1 MRERSP
7 GKVAASV
14 RAVAA
19 VAVTALA
26 VAMSAGTAGSA
37 AAQEPVAER
46 PRVRDIG
53 LVVGY
58 LPPGERNAITDVPG
72 VTVGQVTLI
81 EGDSIRTGVTAIR
94 PHPGDVFARKVPA
107 AIHVANG
114 FGKLTGISQVEEL
127 GTIETPIVL
136 TNTLAVGRAAAGLVS
151 WTLEHTASE
160 GVRSVNPI
168 VGETNDSFLNAIRT
182 PRVGPAEVA
191 AAIDAASAGPVD
203 EGSVGAGTGTSALG
217 FKGGIGTASRRVR
230 VGESTYTLGVL
241 VQSNF
246 GGALEIHG
254 LQVGRLHGRTGFLE
268 RWTPAAGDAE
278 TGSGARDVAAAQ
290 WRPERDPDAAG
301 GSIMIVVA
309 TDAPVDAHG
318 LGRIAYRAPYGI
330 ARTGGFSSHGS
341 GDYVIAFSTAEGLR
355 VPYESESPTAT
366 AETLRGDALNPL
378 FLAVVEATEEAIL
391 NSLFR
396 ATTVTGVEGHTVE
409 ALPVDQVR
417 DRLAAA
423 GILGYGE

>member
-1 MRERSP
+1 MRKRSP
-7 GKVAASV
+7 GMAAAAV
-14 RAVAA
+14 RAVA
-19 VAVTALA
+19 VPALA
-26 VAMSAGTAGSA
+26 LARSAGPAGVA
-37 AAQEPVAER
+37 AAQEPAAER

-58 LPPGERNAITDVPG
+58 LPPGDRNAITDVPG

-114 FGKLTGISQVEEL
+114 FGKLMGISQVEEL

-136 TNTLAVGRAAAGLVS
+136 TNTLAVGRAADGLVR

-168 VGETNDSFLNAIRT
+168 VGETNDAYLNAIRT

-230 VGESTYTLGVL
+230 VGEATYTLGVL

-268 RWTPAAGDAE
+268 RWIPTEGQVGEGQA
-278 TGSGARDVAAAQ
+278 
-290 WRPERDPDAAG
+290 WRPELDPDAAG

-355 VPYESESPTAT
+355 VPYDSESPTAT

-396 ATTVTGVEGHTVE
+396 ATTVTGVDGHTVE

>member
-1 MRERSP
+1 MVEWMQRI
-7 GKVAASV
+7 GWGVM
-14 RAVAA
+14 A
-19 VAVTALA
+19 VAVLA
-26 VAMSAGTAGSA
+26 GEGL
-37 AAQEPVAER
+37 AQEPGPEER
-46 PRVRDIG
+46 PRARDLGIRI
-53 LVVGY
+53 GY
-58 LPPGERNAITDVPG
+58 LQPGPLDAITDVPG
-72 VTVGQVTLI
+72 VLVGQVTLL

-94 PHPGDVFARKVPA
+94 PHPGDVFADKVPA

-136 TNTLAVGRAAAGLVS
+136 TNTLAVGRAADGLVR

-160 GVRSVNPI
+160 GVRSVNPV
-168 VGETNDSFLNAIRT
+168 VGETNDAGLNAITT

-191 AAIDAASAGPVD
+191 AAIDAAREGPVE

-230 VGESTYTLGVL
+230 IGDATYTLGVL

-246 GGALEIHG
+246 GGALEIRG
-254 LQVGRLHGRTGFLE
+254 VQVGRGLGRAGFIE
-268 RWTPAAGDAE
+268 RWTPADE
-278 TGSGARDVAAAQ
+278 GAVEGAA
-290 WRPERDPDAAG
+290 WLPELDPDAAG

-330 ARTGGFSSHGS
+330 ARTGGYSSHGS
-341 GDYVIAFSTAEGLR
+341 GDYVIAFSTAPGLR
-355 VPYESESPTAT
+355 VPYAAQSPTT
-366 AETLRGDALNPL
+366 TIEILRGDALNPL

-396 ATTVTGVEGHTVE
+396 ATSVTGWQGRTAE
-409 ALPVDQVR
+409 ALPIEATRELLR
-417 DRLAAA
+417 DADV
-423 GILGYGE
+423 IEEVP

>member
-1 MRERSP
+1 MKDAPSRR
-7 GKVAASV
+7 G
-14 RAVAA
+14 AA

-26 VAMSAGTAGSA
+26 VAMSAGTVGGAI
-37 AAQEPVAER
+37 AQEPAGAAER
-46 PRVRDIG
+46 PRARDIG

-58 LPPGERNAITDVPG
+58 LPPGSLNAITDVPG
-72 VTVGQVTLI
+72 VAVGQVTMI

-94 PHPGDVFARKVPA
+94 PHPGDVFAQKVPA

-136 TNTLAVGRAAAGLVS
+136 TNTLAVGRAADGLVR

-160 GVRSVNPI
+160 GVRSVNPV
-168 VGETNDSFLNAIRT
+168 VGETNDAGLNAIRT

-191 AAIDAASAGPVD
+191 AAIDAASGGPVA
-203 EGSVGAGTGTSALG
+203 EGAVGAGTGTSALG

-230 VGESTYTLGVL
+230 IGDATYTLGVL

-246 GGALEIHG
+246 GGALEIRG
-254 LQVGRLHGRTGFLE
+254 VQVGHRLGRARFLD
-268 RWTPAAGDAE
+268 RCSPAGEAE
-278 TGSGARDVAAAQ
+278 ASA
-290 WRPERDPDAAG
+290 WRPELDPDAAG

-318 LGRIAYRAPYGI
+318 LDRIAYRAPYGI

-396 ATTVTGVEGHTVE
+396 ATTITGVDGNTVE
-409 ALPVDQVR
+409 ALPVDEVR
-417 DRLAAA
+417 ELLGVA
-423 GILGYGE
+423 GVLEEGE

>member
-1 MRERSP
+1 MVEWMQRI
-7 GKVAASV
+7 GWGVM
-14 RAVAA
+14 A
-19 VAVTALA
+19 VAVLA
-26 VAMSAGTAGSA
+26 GEGL
-37 AAQEPVAER
+37 AQEPGPEER
-46 PRVRDIG
+46 PRARDLGIRI
-53 LVVGY
+53 GY
-58 LPPGERNAITDVPG
+58 LQPGPLDAITDVPG
-72 VTVGQVTLI
+72 VLVGQVTLL

-94 PHPGDVFARKVPA
+94 PHPGDVFADKVPA

-136 TNTLAVGRAAAGLVS
+136 TNTLAVGRAADGLVR

-160 GVRSVNPI
+160 GVRSVNPV
-168 VGETNDSFLNAIRT
+168 VGETNDAGLNAITT
-182 PRVGPAEVA
+182 PRVGQAEVA
-191 AAIDAASAGPVD
+191 AAIDAAREGPVE

-230 VGESTYTLGVL
+230 IGDATYTLGVL

-246 GGALEIHG
+246 GGALEIRG
-254 LQVGRLHGRTGFLE
+254 VQVGRGLGRAGFIE
-268 RWTPAAGDAE
+268 RWTPADE
-278 TGSGARDVAAAQ
+278 GAVKGAA
-290 WRPERDPDAAG
+290 WLPELDPDAAG

-330 ARTGGFSSHGS
+330 ARTGGYSSHGS
-341 GDYVIAFSTAEGLR
+341 GDYVIAFSTAPGLR
-355 VPYESESPTAT
+355 VPYAAQSPTT
-366 AETLRGDALNPL
+366 TIEILRGDALNPL

-396 ATTVTGVEGHTVE
+396 ATSVTGWQGRTAE
-409 ALPVDQVR
+409 ALPIEATRELLR
-417 DRLAAA
+417 DADV
-423 GILGYGE
+423 IEEVP

>member
-1 MRERSP
+1 MLGGWGRRIARGGP
-7 GKVAASV
+7 AAAVLAAIVVAA
-14 RAVAA
+14 
-19 VAVTALA
+19 TASEL
-26 VAMSAGTAGSA
+26 
-37 AAQEPVAER
+37 AAQEPGPEER
-46 PRVRDIG
+46 PRARDLGIRI
-53 LVVGY
+53 GY
-58 LPPGERNAITDVPG
+58 LQPGPLDAITDVPG
-72 VTVGQVTLI
+72 VLVGQVTLV

-94 PHPGDVFARKVPA
+94 PHPGDVFADKVPA

-136 TNTLAVGRAAAGLVS
+136 TNTLAVGRAADGLVR

-160 GVRSVNPI
+160 DVRSVNPV
-168 VGETNDSFLNAIRT
+168 VGETNDAGLNAITT

-191 AAIDAASAGPVD
+191 AAIDAAREGPVG

-230 VGESTYTLGVL
+230 IGDATYTLGVL

-246 GGALEIHG
+246 GGALEIRG
-254 LQVGRLHGRTGFLE
+254 VKVGRALGRAGFIE
-268 RWTPAAGDAE
+268 RWTPAAGE
-278 TGSGARDVAAAQ
+278 LG
-290 WRPERDPDAAG
+290 WHPELDPDAAG

-330 ARTGGFSSHGS
+330 ARTGGYSSHGS
-341 GDYVIAFSTAEGLR
+341 GDYVIAFSTAPGLR
-355 VPYESESPTAT
+355 VPYAAESPTT
-366 AETLRGDALNPL
+366 TVELLRGDALNPL

-396 ATTVTGVEGHTVE
+396 ATSVTGWQGRTVE
-409 ALPVDQVR
+409 ALPIEATRELLR
-417 DRLAAA
+417 DAGAIEAAPA
-423 GILGYGE
+423 IEEVP

>member
-1 MRERSP
+1 MVEWMQRI
-7 GKVAASV
+7 GWGVM
-14 RAVAA
+14 A
-19 VAVTALA
+19 VAVLA
-26 VAMSAGTAGSA
+26 GEGL
-37 AAQEPVAER
+37 AQEPGPEER
-46 PRVRDIG
+46 PRARDLGIRI
-53 LVVGY
+53 GY
-58 LPPGERNAITDVPG
+58 LQPGPLDAITDVPG
-72 VTVGQVTLI
+72 VLVGQVTLL

-94 PHPGDVFARKVPA
+94 PHPGDVFADKVPA

-136 TNTLAVGRAAAGLVS
+136 TNTLAVGRAADGLVR

-160 GVRSVNPI
+160 GVRSVNPV
-168 VGETNDSFLNAIRT
+168 VGETNDAGLNAITT
-182 PRVGPAEVA
+182 PRVGQAEVA
-191 AAIDAASAGPVD
+191 AAIDAAREGPVE

-230 VGESTYTLGVL
+230 IGDATYTLGVL

-246 GGALEIHG
+246 GGALEIRG
-254 LQVGRLHGRTGFLE
+254 VQVGRGLGRAGFIE
-268 RWTPAAGDAE
+268 RWTPADE
-278 TGSGARDVAAAQ
+278 GAVEGAA
-290 WRPERDPDAAG
+290 WLPELDPDAAG

-330 ARTGGFSSHGS
+330 ARTGGYSSHGS
-341 GDYVIAFSTAEGLR
+341 GDYVIAFSTAPGLR
-355 VPYESESPTAT
+355 VPYAAPSPTT
-366 AETLRGDALNPL
+366 TIEILRGDALNPL

-396 ATTVTGVEGHTVE
+396 ATSVTGWQGRTAE
-409 ALPVDQVR
+409 ALPIEATRELLR
-417 DRLAAA
+417 DADV
-423 GILGYGE
+423 IEEVP

>member
-1 MRERSP
+1 MVEWMQRI
-7 GKVAASV
+7 GWGVM
-14 RAVAA
+14 A
-19 VAVTALA
+19 VAVLA
-26 VAMSAGTAGSA
+26 GEGL
-37 AAQEPVAER
+37 AQEPGPEER
-46 PRVRDIG
+46 PRARDLGIRI
-53 LVVGY
+53 GY
-58 LPPGERNAITDVPG
+58 LQPGPLDAITDVPG
-72 VTVGQVTLI
+72 VLVGQVTLL

-94 PHPGDVFARKVPA
+94 PHPGDVFADKVPA

-136 TNTLAVGRAAAGLVS
+136 TNTLAVGRAADGLVR

-160 GVRSVNPI
+160 GVRSVNPV
-168 VGETNDSFLNAIRT
+168 VGETNDAGLNAITT
-182 PRVGPAEVA
+182 PRVGQAEVA
-191 AAIDAASAGPVD
+191 AAIDAAREGPVE

-230 VGESTYTLGVL
+230 IGDATYTLGVL

-246 GGALEIHG
+246 GGALEIRG
-254 LQVGRLHGRTGFLE
+254 VQVGRGLGRAGFIE
-268 RWTPAAGDAE
+268 RWTPADE
-278 TGSGARDVAAAQ
+278 GAVEGAA
-290 WRPERDPDAAG
+290 WLPELDPDAAG

-330 ARTGGFSSHGS
+330 ARTGGYSSHGS
-341 GDYVIAFSTAEGLR
+341 GDYVIAFSTAPGLR
-355 VPYESESPTAT
+355 VPYAAQSPTT
-366 AETLRGDALNPL
+366 TIEILRGDALNPL

-396 ATTVTGVEGHTVE
+396 ATSVTGWQGRTAE
-409 ALPVDQVR
+409 ALPIEATRELLR
-417 DRLAAA
+417 DADV
-423 GILGYGE
+423 IEEVP

>member
-1 MRERSP
+1 MVGGWLPRMVRDAAV
-7 GKVAASV
+7 VAV
-14 RAVAA
+14 VA
-19 VAVTALA
+19 VAVTA
-26 VAMSAGTAGSA
+26 GEG
-37 AAQEPVAER
+37 AAQDAAGPEER
-46 PRVRDIG
+46 PRARDLGIRI
-53 LVVGY
+53 GY
-58 LPPGERNAITDVPG
+58 LQPGPLDAITDVPG
-72 VTVGQVTLI
+72 VLVGQVTLV

-94 PHPGDVFARKVPA
+94 PHPGDAFADKVPA

-136 TNTLAVGRAAAGLVS
+136 TNTLAVGRAAEGLVR

-160 GVRSVNPI
+160 GVRSVNPV
-168 VGETNDSFLNAIRT
+168 VGETNDAGLNAITT

-191 AAIDAASAGPVD
+191 AAIDAAREGPVG

-230 VGESTYTLGVL
+230 IGDATYTLGVL

-246 GGALEIHG
+246 GGALEIRG
-254 LQVGRLHGRTGFLE
+254 VKVGRALGRAGFIE
-268 RWTPAAGDAE
+268 RWTPAAEGL
-278 TGSGARDVAAAQ
+278 G
-290 WRPERDPDAAG
+290 WHPELDPDAAG

-330 ARTGGFSSHGS
+330 ARTGGYSSHGS
-341 GDYVIAFSTAEGLR
+341 GDYVIAFSTASGLR
-355 VPYESESPTAT
+355 VAYAAQSPTT
-366 AETLRGDALNPL
+366 TIEILRGDALNPL

-391 NSLFR
+391 NSQLR
-396 ATTVTGVEGHTVE
+396 ATSVTGWQGRMVE
-409 ALPVDQVR
+409 ALPIEATRELLR
-417 DRLAAA
+417 DAGAIEVAPAIEAAPT
-423 GILGYGE
+423 IEEVP

>member
-1 MRERSP
+1 M
-7 GKVAASV
+7 
-14 RAVAA
+14 
-19 VAVTALA
+19 
-26 VAMSAGTAGSA
+26 
-37 AAQEPVAER
+37 
-46 PRVRDIG
+46 
-53 LVVGY
+53 VGY
-58 LPPGERNAITDVPG
+58 LPPGDRNAITDVPG

-114 FGKLTGISQVEEL
+114 FGKLMGISQVEEL

-136 TNTLAVGRAAAGLVS
+136 TNTLAVGRAADGLVR

-168 VGETNDSFLNAIRT
+168 VGETNDAYLNAIRT

-230 VGESTYTLGVL
+230 VGEATYTLGVL

-246 GGALEIHG
+246 GGALEIRG
-254 LQVGRLHGRTGFLE
+254 LQVGRLLGRTGFLE
-268 RWTPAAGDAE
+268 RWTPAAGQA
-278 TGSGARDVAAAQ
+278 
-290 WRPERDPDAAG
+290 WRPELDPDAAG

-355 VPYESESPTAT
+355 VPYDSESPTAT

-396 ATTVTGVEGHTVE
+396 ATTVTGVDGHTVE